1 MNFAVFVIVVFAVS
15 SELFASSAIVNSSG
29 DVVLGIAIESSE
41 SPMFSPLSQQ
51 DMSLSLVLD
60 RVDLVLGIVSSELSV
75 FSTLYTSN
83 ISSSPTMS
91 CSGDVV
97 LGIVIESSESTMF
110 SPLSQPDIS
119 TPLVPGMVGDVGL
132 GNGKES
138 TELPK

>member
-1 MNFAVFVIVVFAVS
+1 MNFVVFVIVVFAVS

-119 TPLVPGMVGDVGL
+119 TPLVPGMVGGIGL